1 MSFKPET
8 TAEAL
13 LARLALHGIDTLFAN
28 GGTDFASIIEA
39 YARGAGAGATFPD
52 PLVMPH
58 ETAAVA
64 MAHGRYLATGKPQA
78 VMAHVTV
85 GLANCLMGIVNAAS
99 DNIPL
104 IVMSGRTPISEGQR
118 LGARDVPIH
127 WGQDVRDLGGMVRNA
142 VKWEY
147 ELRYGDEVEAVIDR
161 AVAIAM
167 TEPRGPVYLALPREP
182 LAESLPPE
190 YASPPL
196 RAAPTVPGPPAPT
209 ALADAAALL
218 GAAKRPLAISARGDS
233 GGNVSRALIGLA
245 ERLGMPV
252 AEFWPT
258 RNVMASDHP
267 LHAGFETGPLLG
279 DADVVLVI
287 DSLVPWI
294 LNKAELAPGAQVIQL
309 GADPLFGRFP
319 MRSFPVD
326 ISLAGDVAAA
336 LDGLADAVPDRS
348 DRTAAATARHLED
361 RQARAARASAE
372 SAPGAAMSPAFV
384 SASVSRAVGRDA
396 RIVNELGVQPAYIE
410 IDGPNRFFGH
420 ALAAGLGWGLPA
432 ALGVAHAEPDALV
445 AACIGD
451 GSYMFANP
459 VACGQ
464 VSEALGLPLLVVV
477 MHNGVWN
484 AVRRS
489 TLSMYPEGVAAKAN
503 AMSITSLEPAPDY
516 VMVAQASRGWAERVD
531 DPARLPAALAEAI
544 RVVREEKRMATIE
557 AIVSY

>member
-1 MSFKPET
+1 MSFQPET
-8 TAEAL
+8 SAEAL
-13 LARLALHGIDTLFAN
+13 LGRLALHGVDVLFAN

-39 YARGAGAGATFPD
+39 YARGGAAGAEFPE

-85 GLANCLMGIVNAAS
+85 GLANCLMGMLNAAS

-104 IVMSGRTPISEGQR
+104 IVMSGRTPITEGAR
-118 LGARDVPIH
+118 LGARNVPIH
-127 WGQDVRDLGGMVRNA
+127 WGQDVRDLGGLVRNA

-147 ELRYGDEVEAVIDR
+147 ELRYGDEIEAVIDR
-161 AVAIAM
+161 AVAVAM
-167 TEPRGPVYLALPREP
+167 TEPRGPVFLALPREP
-182 LAESLPPE
+182 LAEPMPP
-190 YASPPL
+190 AHVSPPP
-196 RAAPTVPGPPAPT
+196 RANPALPGLPAPA
-209 ALADAAALL
+209 ALDAAAGLL
-218 GAAKRPLAISARGDS
+218 ANAERPLAISARGDAA
-233 GGNVSRALIGLA
+233 GEVGRALTGFA

-279 DADVVLVI
+279 DADVLLVV

-294 LNKAELAPGAQVIQL
+294 LNQAELQPGAKVIQL

-319 MRSFPVD
+319 MRGFPVD
-326 ISLAGDVAAA
+326 ISLAGDVALA
-336 LDGLADAVPDRS
+336 LDGLKSAMPDLSARTADAE
-348 DRTAAATARHLED
+348 ARHLAD
-361 RQARAARASAE
+361 RQARAERAS
-372 SAPGAAMSPAFV
+372 SPGAPGAPMSPAFV
-384 SASVSRAVGRDA
+384 SGCLSKAVGRDA
-396 RIVNELGVQPAYIE
+396 RIVNELGVQPAYLE

-445 AACIGD
+445 AACVGD

-464 VSEALGLPLLVVV
+464 ISEALGLPLLVVV

-489 TLSMYPEGVAAKAN
+489 ALSMYPDGKAAQQN
-503 AMSITSLEPAPDY
+503 TMSITSLEPAPDFAL
-516 VMVAQASRGWAERVD
+516 VAQANRGWAERVD
-531 DPARLPAALAEAI
+531 DPARLPTALAEAVK
-544 RVVREEKRMATIE
+544 VVRTERRMATIE